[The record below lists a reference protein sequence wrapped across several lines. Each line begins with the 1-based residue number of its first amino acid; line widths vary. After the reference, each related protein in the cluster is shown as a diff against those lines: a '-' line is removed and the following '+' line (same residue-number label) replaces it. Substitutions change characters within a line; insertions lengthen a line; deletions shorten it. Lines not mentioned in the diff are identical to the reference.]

1 MLAMFFET
9 VYYICSWNFSRIIG
23 TINRLRISESVL
35 QLMDC
40 GGLTICY
47 HIKTLASDVINHNH
61 KIGV

>member
-9 VYYICSWNFSRIIG
+9 VYIFVAGILVVIG
-23 TINRLRISESVL
+23 TMNRLRISESVL